1 MIVMKTSRE
10 ISRNKNM
17 ICSHLRNEISRMVSH
32 CDPAGLIAVGF
43 PETEYFPESCEI
55 AERLTS
61 DKCNNV
67 QALVNDVFDESF
79 GKGNI
84 SAIKLLKLGNTV
96 EMWWNIQTQN

>member
-1 MIVMKTSRE
+1 MRTARKKN
-10 ISRNKNM
+10 RNKNK
-17 ICSHLRNEISRMVSH
+17 ISSHLRNEISRMVSH

-43 PETEYFPESCEI
+43 PETEYFSESCEI

-84 SAIKLLKLGNTV
+84 SPIKLLELGNTV
-96 EMWWNIQTQN
+96 DMWWNIQNQN